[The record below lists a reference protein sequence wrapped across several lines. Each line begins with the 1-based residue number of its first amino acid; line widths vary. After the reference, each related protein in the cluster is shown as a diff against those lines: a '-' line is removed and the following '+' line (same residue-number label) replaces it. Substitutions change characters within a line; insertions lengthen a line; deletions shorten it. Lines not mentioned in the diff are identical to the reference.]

1 MINNQD
7 FEFNQHLSEFS
18 DTKLFETNN
27 NTSTKREMCESSNE
41 EDFLNFSF
49 STPTYFGL
57 LENEMENFWNAK
69 FKDDENFFL
78 HFN

>member
-7 FEFNQHLSEFS
+7 FSE
-18 DTKLFETNN
+18 TKLFETNN
-27 NTSTKREMCESSNE
+27 NNKNNTNAKREVYESSNQ

-49 STPTYFGL
+49 SLPTSFDL
-57 LENEMENFWNAK
+57 LGDEMENFWNAK

-78 HFN
+78 HIN